1 MAAHCYN
8 PGTQEAEKEDS
19 EFEASL
25 GNTTR
30 LSQKKKIAFN
40 THSLPSCIA

>member
-30 LSQKKKIAFN
+30 LSPKKKLHLIHIAYQVV
-40 THSLPSCIA
+40 